1 MNLFNQLSLT
11 PEQCSRELAFARMT
25 AERVAALHHGEVLDL
40 PGTGL
45 LLTFGASHSD
55 DRPFHVLCAAFA
67 LSKLLADAESFG
79 RYRLG
84 VHVLTLEA
92 DETLAVSSDP
102 VKDAAV
108 LSALARDNT
117 IIASQAIV
125 DLVPYRQRVVL
136 ETMNHPLLEEL
147 ETIGGGA
154 QIARALA
161 APHDDLIT
169 QQLLELKG
177 ESDAEGAVET
187 SGHADRDGPSTARES
202 TF

>member
-11 PEQCSRELAFARMT
+11 PDQCSRELAFARMT

-45 LLTFGASHSD
+45 LLTFDGGHSD

-67 LSKLLADAESFG
+67 LCRLLAESESFG

-92 DETLAVSSDP
+92 DDVLSVTSDP

-108 LSALARDNT
+108 LSALAKDNT
-117 IIASQAIV
+117 IIASRTLV
-125 DLVPYRQRVVL
+125 DLVPYQQRVVL
-136 ETMNHPLLEEL
+136 EPMNHPLLEEL
-147 ETIGGGA
+147 ETIGDGA
-154 QIARALA
+154 ALA
-161 APHDDLIT
+161 RSLAPPHDDLIT

-177 ESDAEGAVET
+177 ETGDGIAAVD
-187 SGHADRDGPSTARES
+187 HPDREGPSTARES